1 MCALKFYFRSSD
13 IKQGEFIKP
22 WIRAFRQWL
31 VQVYIF
37 K

>member
-13 IKQGEFIKP
+13 VRQSELIKP
-22 WIRAFRQWL
+22 WIRALRQWL